1 MDTNNIEAFYETATS
16 VLAGLSLPRTLQKI
30 ADIARDIMKVHYTAL
45 GVPSEDGVTL
55 RAFIT
60 SGVQA
65 GTARQIEHEPVG
77 KGLLGAIIES
87 DKPIRLE
94 NLHADHRSAGFCE
107 NHPMMTSFLGVP
119 IIGRN
124 QQRLGNLY
132 LCDRLDGQPF
142 DESDERI
149 VVLFASF
156 AAIAIE
162 NANLHKQLQKVAL
175 KNEQDRI
182 GMELHDS
189 VIQDIY
195 AVGMK
200 LEIIRGKAHLPDA
213 EQEQFKQI
221 MGDLNR
227 IIDDIRMYIQNLKH
241 LNKMQGST
249 FNQRLE
255 NLATHF
261 KDFSQIDVRL
271 HIPDEMPMLS
281 EQHRHA
287 LSQIVREAL
296 ANIARH
302 SQASTAT
309 VTVRIVRKNIQLTV
323 EDDGI
328 GMDIDAAHRPAHFG
342 LINMEQRARR
352 LGGALEINSQVG
364 QGTSIQ
370 VILPLK

>member
-1 MDTNNIEAFYETATS
+1 MMDMNNVEAFYEAATS

-30 ADIARDIMKVHYTAL
+30 ADIARDIMQVHYAAL

-77 KGLLGAIIES
+77 RGLLGAIIQS
-87 DKPIRLE
+87 DEPIRLE
-94 NLHADHRSAGFCE
+94 NLHTDHRSAGFCD

-142 DESDERI
+142 DEADERI

-162 NANLHKQLQKVAL
+162 NANLHTQLQKVAL
-175 KNEQDRI
+175 KNDQDRI

-200 LEIIRGKAHLPDA
+200 LEIIRGKAHLPNP

-249 FNQRLE
+249 FYQQLE
-255 NLATHF
+255 NLVTHF

-271 HIPDEMPMLS
+271 HIPDEMPVLG
-281 EQHRHA
+281 EQYRHA
-287 LSQIVREAL
+287 LSQIIREAL

-309 VTVRIVRKNIQLTV
+309 ITVHIIRDNVQVKV

-328 GMDIDAAHRPAHFG
+328 GMDIDAANKPAHFG
-342 LINMEQRARR
+342 LMNMEQRARR
-352 LGGALEINSQVG
+352 LGGVLEINSQIG
-364 QGTSIQ
+364 QGTSVQ
-370 VILPLK
+370 VILPL